1 MTRRR
6 VGLDI
11 ETTATTGQAKRN
23 LEELR
28 GDVRAVE
35 GEHEIDVSVDDQ
47 ATDDLADIR
56 GKLDSLTERD
66 RRIALEVAAGNLE
79 RDIRRAETA
88 LGKLDRY
95 DQDAIQVRIEARDNA
110 SKRLDAIRTE
120 LRQLDGD
127 TARINVEDTGGGLEG
142 IRSGFEELVGPGAAG
157 GAAALGR
164 GGLIGGA
171 VVGTKLLADS
181 FSETA
186 IEAGI
191 LAQQSGTSVD
201 YASRLLAVWR
211 DSGLELGD
219 LLDIM
224 FNLNDRLRESP
235 ELAEELGVNMEDG
248 RDLAERFV
256 EVVGIL
262 GDDIDDVGRRAQ
274 LSSQLFGEEGTRQ
287 VGRIQLTIDDLAE
300 AIENLPSARVLSDQD
315 LEDAKEYEANM
326 REIRGHWDAI
336 KLTAGNLVLPGIN
349 DLLSGRTSDAM
360 NAIPRAIGYG
370 LGQDTADFL
379 FGRNRTSGA
388 VREPLSPDELDRSIS
403 NLGGTIIVNP
413 PGSPTVTVRDGRDY
427 ARRNGNVPQ

>member
-28 GDVRAVE
+28 SDVRAVE
-35 GEHEIDVSVDDQ
+35 GEHEIDLAVDDN
-47 ATDDLADIR
+47 ASDELADIR

-66 RRIALEVAAGNLE
+66 RRVSLEFAAAGLE
-79 RDIRRAETA
+79 RQIRNAEQA
-88 LGKLDRY
+88 LGRLDKY
-95 DQDAIQVRIEARDNA
+95 DQDAIQVKIEARDNA
-110 SKRLDAIRTE
+110 SKRLEAIRTE

-127 TARINVEDTGGGLEG
+127 TARVRVDSGGSLDEIKGQFED
-142 IRSGFEELVGPGAAG
+142 LVGPGA

-181 FSETA
+181 FSNAA

-191 LAQQSGTSVD
+191 LAQQSGASVD
-201 YASRLLAVWR
+201 YSSRLLAVWR

-235 ELAEELGVNMEDG
+235 ELADELGVNMEDG
-248 RDLAERFV
+248 KDLAERFV

-262 GDDIDDVGRRAQ
+262 QDDIDDVGRKAQ

-300 AIENLPSARVLSDQD
+300 AIENLPSARVITDQD

-336 KLTAGNLVLPGIN
+336 KLTAGNLVLPGAN
-349 DLLSGRTSDAM
+349 DLLSGRTSDAL

-370 LGQDTADFL
+370 LGRDAADFL
-379 FGRNRTSGA
+379 FGNDRTDGA
-388 VREPLSPDELDRSIS
+388 VREPLSPDELDRSIK
-403 NLGGTIIVNP
+403 NLGGTIIINP